1 MAATRDQRGL
11 TAKQEAFAVHYT
23 QGQCTKADAY
33 RLAYP
38 GTKMTPQQV
47 WTEACELSKKP
58 KVLNRINE
66 LLSEMTAN
74 DIVSAQASVKAMVQA
89 MEQAEQAGLPGVQ
102 ATCAS
107 QLMRFHELLHD
118 RVTVDSAGP
127 AHDEEV
133 IKAITSDPIKQQQLR
148 AILGSDEAFQPLR
161 VVGEPEPE

>member
-1 MAATRDQRGL
+1 M
-11 TAKQEAFAVHYT
+11 HYT

-74 DIVSAQASVKAMVQA
+74 DIVSAQASVKAM
-89 MEQAEQAGLPGVQ
+89 EQAEQAGLPGVQ

-107 QLMRFHELLHD
+107 QLMRFHGLLHD
-118 RVTVDSAGP
+118 RVTVDSSGP

-133 IKAITSDPIKQQQLR
+133 IRAITSDPAKQAQLR

-161 VVGEPEPE
+161 VVGED